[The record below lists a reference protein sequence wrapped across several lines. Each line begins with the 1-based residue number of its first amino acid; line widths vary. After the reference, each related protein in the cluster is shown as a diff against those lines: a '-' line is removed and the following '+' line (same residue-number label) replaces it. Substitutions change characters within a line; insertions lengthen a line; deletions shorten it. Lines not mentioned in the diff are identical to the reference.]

1 MSGERRE
8 AFWFCPLDLEEG
20 VPHSGI
26 ACFTV
31 RAISRNRPESSR
43 DCLEE
48 CAAQHSGSDG
58 MRFVR
63 YALGPFHRSR
73 RCLQGQVGAI
83 AGARPHSTQRGFGTP
98 GDRISC
104 SRKLNLSTSAGQ
116 RGLPEA
122 GPLAAYARLVGEGK
136 IREDEHQLAALHI
149 LQEVCTFYVSLRML
163 LVWVPGTRCRALSIR
178 QM

>member
-1 MSGERRE
+1 
-8 AFWFCPLDLEEG
+8 
-20 VPHSGI
+20 
-26 ACFTV
+26 
-31 RAISRNRPESSR
+31 
-43 DCLEE
+43 
-48 CAAQHSGSDG
+48 

-73 RCLQGQVGAI
+73 RCLQGQVGAV
-83 AGARPHSTQRGFGTP
+83 AGARPHSTQRAFGTP

-104 SRKLNLSTSAGQ
+104 SRNLNLSTSTGQ

-149 LQEVCTFYVSLRML
+149 LQELHASLAGYQPQVRVREQHLGLWASVLNRMGGNAREPEPIAEAPVGVYMHGGVGTGKTFMMDLFFQVGGGMPR
-163 LVWVPGTRCRALSIR
+163 
-178 QM
+178 